1 MGYLG
6 TAALSVVGGGLL
18 NLPSWYAAVGA
29 SLGVVVTAITGL
41 NAAPK
46 VLAWRLASWIG
57 GGSWVTATM
66 ATGLLPPT
74 PEPWLILAG
83 ITGALA
89 GTHKWAHTNKPMPSI
104 HGHHHNGVLGNAATA
119 TVSNVPRKHVPLA
132 QEWVNRL
139 YRICKLRVQI
149 TELTMWEYGGGF
161 TAHLLLPVGGDGIEK
176 LDRERLSL
184 ANDANLPHGCAVD
197 FRPGDARREV
207 IMDVSTVN
215 TLKETVPYPLDFT
228 PRDVNDGILLGR
240 FRHVAPMIVQ
250 AREPRTV
257 VVGTSGSGKTNT
269 LHVAAAQLGL
279 CFNNLTLTMDLNG
292 GGIAQAWLRPWLDGR
307 VEEPSIDWAAACR
320 EEALLMSHDLL
331 AIGLERKTVYAQL
344 QIDANSDKI
353 PVSEKVPQV
362 TAILDEGAELLSDSI
377 RDPLTRV
384 IRGNIE
390 ATARQCRAA
399 AVTYLLSSLRSTQ
412 GSISTDLLA
421 LMHNRI
427 WMAGGEEKEAQ
438 YLYDWPGKQ
447 IDIKE
452 LAGSGSGFVRRHNE
466 TRVHTWRAFRMTP
479 ADHIIPVSI
488 AVSGMRPGWDAASL
502 EVVGPWF
509 ATRHKRMR
517 WIFSTPEQRDRLPRP
532 EPVELPGIMGG
543 KLGDEPVIWHPDQ
556 THPAAKDKRAQI
568 AVRPAPK
575 APVRGSEDAA
585 ASERKH
591 LSLLQGGGWEDPAQ
605 IAARARAERQAAGA
619 SPMPQTAAA
628 SAGAVVHAVE
638 QVAELPQPQTVMA
651 AAGADLPEILQRV
664 VRRLRTSAARHP
676 QGLGRIHSEDL
687 AAFVGVPDTRHLS
700 HLLSQ
705 IGLNPVKN
713 PIEVNGVRKRGYD
726 LRDAEAVAAKI
737 ARGEQTVP
745 EEVAAWPEEVADER
759 AV

>member
-240 FRHVAPMIVQ
+240 FRHVAP
-250 AREPRTV
+250 P
-257 VVGTSGSGKTNT
+257 
-269 LHVAAAQLGL
+269 
-279 CFNNLTLTMDLNG
+279 
-292 GGIAQAWLRPWLDGR
+292 
-307 VEEPSIDWAAACR
+307 
-320 EEALLMSHDLL
+320 
-331 AIGLERKTVYAQL
+331 
-344 QIDANSDKI
+344 
-353 PVSEKVPQV
+353 
-362 TAILDEGAELLSDSI
+362 
-377 RDPLTRV
+377 
-384 IRGNIE
+384 
-390 ATARQCRAA
+390 
-399 AVTYLLSSLRSTQ
+399 
-412 GSISTDLLA
+412 
-421 LMHNRI
+421 
-427 WMAGGEEKEAQ
+427 
-438 YLYDWPGKQ
+438 
-447 IDIKE
+447 
-452 LAGSGSGFVRRHNE
+452 
-466 TRVHTWRAFRMTP
+466 
-479 ADHIIPVSI
+479 
-488 AVSGMRPGWDAASL
+488 
-502 EVVGPWF
+502 
-509 ATRHKRMR
+509 
-517 WIFSTPEQRDRLPRP
+517 
-532 EPVELPGIMGG
+532 
-543 KLGDEPVIWHPDQ
+543 
-556 THPAAKDKRAQI
+556 
-568 AVRPAPK
+568 
-575 APVRGSEDAA
+575 
-585 ASERKH
+585 
-591 LSLLQGGGWEDPAQ
+591 
-605 IAARARAERQAAGA
+605 
-619 SPMPQTAAA
+619 
-628 SAGAVVHAVE
+628 
-638 QVAELPQPQTVMA
+638 
-651 AAGADLPEILQRV
+651 
-664 VRRLRTSAARHP
+664 
-676 QGLGRIHSEDL
+676 
-687 AAFVGVPDTRHLS
+687 
-700 HLLSQ
+700 
-705 IGLNPVKN
+705 
-713 PIEVNGVRKRGYD
+713 
-726 LRDAEAVAAKI
+726 
-737 ARGEQTVP
+737 
-745 EEVAAWPEEVADER
+745 
-759 AV
+759 